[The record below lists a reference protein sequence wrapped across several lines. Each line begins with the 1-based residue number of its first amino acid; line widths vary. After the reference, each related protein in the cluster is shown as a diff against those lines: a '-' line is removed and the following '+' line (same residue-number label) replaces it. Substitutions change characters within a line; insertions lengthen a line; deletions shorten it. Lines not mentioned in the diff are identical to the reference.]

1 MLQSLELRF
10 AAKLQERLTELLNT
24 AHRDLG
30 SGSQIVR
37 DDAAATGM
45 ACARYIGKIEGIKDA
60 RKLLL
65 ELHKEMNGQID
76 DNTKGNL
83 KNGKD

>member
-10 AAKLQERLTELLNT
+10 AAKLQERLTEILNK

-30 SGSQIVR
+30 SGSQILR

-45 ACARYIGKIEGIKDA
+45 ACARYVGKIEGIKDA
-60 RKLLL
+60 MGLLL
-65 ELHKEMNGQID
+65 ELHDEMNGKID
-76 DNTKGNL
+76 DTKGKL
-83 KNGKD
+83 RHGKD